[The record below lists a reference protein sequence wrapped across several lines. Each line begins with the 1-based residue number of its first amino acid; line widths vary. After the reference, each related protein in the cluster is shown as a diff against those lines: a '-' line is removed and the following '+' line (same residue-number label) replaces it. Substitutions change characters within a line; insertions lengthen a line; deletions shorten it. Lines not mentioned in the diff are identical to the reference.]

1 MKRRFTYL
9 LLLVLCPF
17 VGWAQINTERVM
29 AIGRNALYFEDY
41 VLSIQYFNQVINAKP
56 YLAEPYFFRGL
67 AKINLDDFPGAESD
81 CTESIERNPFVV
93 NAYQVRGLARI
104 QQNKLSDEE
113 LAVLAA
119 NGDDEAMAHLIY
131 AVTPIARAKASGF
144 ANARISNEDLAQEG
158 MLGFLDAVK
167 NFDPSKGVPFRAFA
181 ETCINNRI
189 ISAVRMNFNS
199 KNVALSNAVS
209 FETKTGEIAADSDP
223 ADIVSDKFETEYLS
237 ELLSSGL
244 SEFEKKVIDLR
255 LLGKS
260 YSQIAEELGR
270 SEKAVDNAI
279 QRIKSKMRRKLNK

>member
-1 MKRRFTYL
+1 MSR
-9 LLLVLCPF
+9 
-17 VGWAQINTERVM
+17 M
-29 AIGRNALYFEDY
+29 
-41 VLSIQYFNQVINAKP
+41 
-56 YLAEPYFFRGL
+56 
-67 AKINLDDFPGAESD
+67 
-81 CTESIERNPFVV
+81 
-93 NAYQVRGLARI
+93 
-104 QQNKLSDEE
+104 QQKKLSDEE

-144 ANARISNEDLAQEG
+144 ANARISNEDLVQEG

-167 NFDPSKGVPFRAFA
+167 NFDLSKGVPFKAFA

-199 KNVALSNAVS
+199 KNAALSNAVS
-209 FETKTGEIAADSDP
+209 FEAESVEFAADSDP
-223 ADIVSDKFETEYLS
+223 ADIISDKFETEYLS

-244 SEFEKKVIDLR
+244 SDFERKVIDLR

-260 YSQIAEELGR
+260 YSQIANELHR
-270 SEKAVDNAI
+270 SEKAIDNAL

>member
-1 MKRRFTYL
+1 M
-9 LLLVLCPF
+9 
-17 VGWAQINTERVM
+17 N
-29 AIGRNALYFEDY
+29 
-41 VLSIQYFNQVINAKP
+41 
-56 YLAEPYFFRGL
+56 
-67 AKINLDDFPGAESD
+67 
-81 CTESIERNPFVV
+81 
-93 NAYQVRGLARI
+93 RI
-104 QQNKLSDEE
+104 QQKNLSDEE

-119 NGDDEAMAHLIY
+119 NGDDEAMAHLIS

-144 ANARISNEDLAQEG
+144 ANARISNEDLVQEG

-167 NFDPSKGVPFRAFA
+167 SFDPSKGVPFRAFA

-209 FETKTGEIAADSDP
+209 FEAESVEFASDSDP
-223 ADIVSDKFETEYLS
+223 ADIISDKFETEYLS

-244 SEFEKKVIDLR
+244 SDFEKKVIDLR

-260 YSQIAEELGR
+260 YSQIAKELCR

>member
-1 MKRRFTYL
+1 M
-9 LLLVLCPF
+9 
-17 VGWAQINTERVM
+17 N
-29 AIGRNALYFEDY
+29 
-41 VLSIQYFNQVINAKP
+41 
-56 YLAEPYFFRGL
+56 
-67 AKINLDDFPGAESD
+67 
-81 CTESIERNPFVV
+81 
-93 NAYQVRGLARI
+93 RI
-104 QQNKLSDEE
+104 QQKKLSDEE

-119 NGDDEAMAHLIY
+119 NGDDEAMAHLIS

-144 ANARISNEDLAQEG
+144 ANARISNEDLVQEG

-167 NFDPSKGVPFRAFA
+167 SFDPSKGVPFRAFA

-209 FETKTGEIAADSDP
+209 FEAESVEFASDSDP
-223 ADIVSDKFETEYLS
+223 ADIISDKFETEYLS

-244 SEFEKKVIDLR
+244 SDFEKKVIDLR

-260 YSQIAEELGR
+260 YSQIAKELCR